1 MIDEPIEQKRAI
13 YTTYCGSVTGIP
25 LGVGSFRQICFLGG
39 AGCPMLGDIRD
50 DEVLSDEGWT
60 HLIT

>member
-13 YTTYCGSVTGIP
+13 YTTYCGFLAGIP
-25 LGVGSFRQICFLGG
+25 LRVGSFRQICFLGS
-39 AGCPMLGDIRD
+39 AGCPMPSDFRD
-50 DEVLSDEGWT
+50 DGALSDGGWA